1 VFIRVLKNLR
11 QQLISYPEMNS
22 RECKELNKYVFKNK
36 KLKES
41 KIEMGEFPELK
52 R

>member
-22 RECKELNKYVFKNK
+22 RECKEL
-36 KLKES
+36 KES